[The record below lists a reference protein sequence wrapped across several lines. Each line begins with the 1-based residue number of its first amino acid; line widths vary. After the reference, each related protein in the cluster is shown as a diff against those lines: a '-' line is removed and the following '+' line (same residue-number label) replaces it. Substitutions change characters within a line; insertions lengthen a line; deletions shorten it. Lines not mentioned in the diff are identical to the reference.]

1 MVLTRLPATEKNM
14 STVFYSA
21 SIKIPKLWSKILQG
35 SSKKLKSVDDVKIA
49 DQLYNSREMSVSS

>member
-21 SIKIPKLWSKILQG
+21 SIKIPKI
-35 SSKKLKSVDDVKIA
+35 VVE
-49 DQLYNSREMSVSS
+49 NSPG